1 MATIRPPT
9 PPHPTLLL
17 LWVSVKA
24 VLLIQ
29 DANKEANCLGLITLL
44 VARNAQKL
52 PAERNTPLIFMVFFS
67 GSWFGTDGKHSIFR
81 VELYI
86 DKEINSQLYEYD
98 FPPFLVICQVKL
110 YNNLQLGKLFTFILF
125 FFQKTFENKKKLYQ
139 IIIKKFSLKSK
150 YSQNKKY
157 IYI

>member
-1 MATIRPPT
+1 MWVEMHKSKPITAILFKQTNKIKHGNKLIPPLQGYYKD
-9 PPHPTLLL
+9 PPHLLL
-17 LWVSVKA
+17 LQWESIKA

-52 PAERNTPLIFMVFFS
+52 PAEKNTLLIFMVFFS

-86 DKEINSQLYEYD
+86 DKELNYQLLW
-98 FPPFLVICQVKL
+98 FSPFFLL
-110 YNNLQLGKLFTFILF
+110 YTYTYKCSPNFVA
-125 FFQKTFENKKKLYQ
+125 
-139 IIIKKFSLKSK
+139 
-150 YSQNKKY
+150 
-157 IYI
+157 IYN